1 MTNYQ
6 MLNEIGGIK
15 TRLTNLQVQSNALKQ
30 NFFDYIEGLSSEY
43 KLLENINRDDFSFE
57 IFGIKLKIKST
68 YDSKNSSFQ
77 GKFSIMVQTIINGV
91 ITFDEIFYFNFD
103 RLGNVKFPEDKAAN
117 YYHADFAESFYIAMM
132 NKLIESDK
140 FEL

>member
-6 MLNEIGGIK
+6 MMNEISGIK

-43 KLLENINRDDFSFE
+43 KLLENINRNDFSFE
-57 IFGIKLKIKST
+57 IFGNKLKIKST
-68 YDSKNSSFQ
+68 YDSTDSSFQ
-77 GKFSIMVQTIINGV
+77 GKFSIMVQTIFNGV
-91 ITFDEIFYFNFD
+91 ITFEDLIYFNFNNI
-103 RLGNVKFPEDKAAN
+103 GNIKFSDDKTAK

-132 NKLIESDK
+132 NKLFESDK